1 MAYALLFDRKQRVL
15 VTRLTGAM
23 TEESLTAMRA
33 AARRFVTKEGA
44 CRAIVDLSGVERA
57 DVSGRFIAAIAESG
71 PIIVREMRVIVAPAP
86 EVFGLSRMY
95 ELHQFSTADNTLVV
109 HTLAEAHAA
118 LGVRT
123 LELAPVESA

>member
-1 MAYALLFDRKQRVL
+1 MAYALLFDRKQKVL
-15 VTRLTGAM
+15 VARRTGAL
-23 TEESLTAMRA
+23 TEESLSAMRA
-33 AARRFVTKEGA
+33 AARRFVTREGA
-44 CRAIVDLSGVERA
+44 CRAIVDLSAVGRA

-71 PIIVREMRVIVAPAP
+71 PIIAREMRMIVAPSP

-118 LGVRT
+118 LGLRT
-123 LELAPVESA
+123 LELEPVESA